1 MSVMPGGMER
11 SFTRQG
17 GRATELARGEVQ
29 LYHKATQQAREV
41 LKEERERKEK
51 MKQHKKQGSQ
61 QKQQRQQLELCSS
74 PELHSGEQLAAVLG
88 G

>member
-1 MSVMPGGMER
+1 MER

-61 QKQQRQQLELCSS
+61 QKQQRQQQRRQLELCSS